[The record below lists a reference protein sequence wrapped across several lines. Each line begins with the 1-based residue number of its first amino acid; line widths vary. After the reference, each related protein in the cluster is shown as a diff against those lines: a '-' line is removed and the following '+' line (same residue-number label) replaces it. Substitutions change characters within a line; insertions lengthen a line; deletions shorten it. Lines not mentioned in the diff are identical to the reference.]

1 MTKLL
6 GGGVPSLSKVLL
18 KYYTLPL
25 IFMYSYPAYP
35 ATIFPAVATTR
46 VHTPTWASPVSI
58 PSYMP
63 TTRGH
68 STTWASPVSVP
79 EFLLPNPP
87 SPLPLA
93 PTVWRYLQISSSS
106 LPPARF
112 LPGWTKVVSMS
123 PLGSTK
129 LPSCDHPL
137 CNPSTLHTLQI
148 WGVMPP
154 TVPQF
159 TDVSIYSSSPTAF
172 LLPPALPPPWAS
184 PTSRLLTAALTSPW
198 YV

>member
-93 PTVWRYLQISSSS
+93 PTV
-106 LPPARF
+106 
-112 LPGWTKVVSMS
+112 
-123 PLGSTK
+123 
-129 LPSCDHPL
+129 
-137 CNPSTLHTLQI
+137 
-148 WGVMPP
+148 
-154 TVPQF
+154 
-159 TDVSIYSSSPTAF
+159 
-172 LLPPALPPPWAS
+172 
-184 PTSRLLTAALTSPW
+184 
-198 YV
+198 